1 MYWRQTHED
10 KSDRTICCK
19 HERWQTVIGNSEVSE
34 VLVKPKSSQEHA
46 TIDTLMNYS
55 IIIGTAKLQGL
66 TVKASSLVELENFI
80 ENLWIF
86 VCY

>member
-1 MYWRQTHED
+1 MKIRVTGLFAANMNGD
-10 KSDRTICCK
+10 KLPMF
-19 HERWQTVIGNSEVSE
+19 VIGNSEVSE
-34 VLVKPKSSQEHA
+34 VLVPKSSQEHA

-80 ENLWIF
+80 KNL
-86 VCY
+86 